1 MNEQIN
7 DEEEA
12 RVRKRQIRLEEMRQS
27 KQKQMKRRRYIKKI
41 APFAA
46 GILVLIVLLSG
57 GIKIFRGLSVDKK
70 ENAESITGN
79 EGMENKEAA
88 QSRLP
93 VDEQTFIQDQ
103 AADNGEEN
111 TEDEDVAET
120 SASVSKTTGQAKVY
134 QATATPQTVQ
144 VGEYLNSDQQFF
156 SKYAI
161 LIDLS
166 NDSILAE
173 KYAKT
178 RIDPASMTKILTV
191 LVAAEHIDR
200 KDLNDMFTMTLDI
213 TDYAYVND
221 CSTAGFLN
229 GEKISIKDLF
239 YGTILPSGG
248 EAAVGLATYVAGS
261 QETFVELMNEKLEE
275 MGLSQTTHFTN
286 CVGIYDED
294 HYSTVYDMAM
304 IMEAAMDNDLC
315 REVMSAHTY
324 HISETE
330 QHPEGINLSN
340 LFLRRVE
347 DKEGGERVLCAKTGY
362 VAQSGHCAASYAVDE
377 NGERYV
383 CVTADANSKW
393 RPVEDHAGLYKI
405 YMS

>member
-1 MNEQIN
+1 MDEQIN

-46 GILVLIVLLSG
+46 GILVFIVLLSG
-57 GIKIFRGLSVDKK
+57 GIKIFRGLSVGKK
-70 ENAESITGN
+70 ENVESITGN
-79 EGMENKEAA
+79 EGMKNKEAA
-88 QSRLP
+88 QSQLP

-103 AADNGEEN
+103 AAGNGEEN
-111 TEDEDVAET
+111 TEDVAET

-134 QATATPQTVQ
+134 QAAATPQTVQ
-144 VGEYLNSDQQFF
+144 VGEYLNSEQQFF

-200 KDLNDMFTMTLDI
+200 KNLNDMFTMTLDI

-261 QETFVELMNEKLEE
+261 QEAFVKLMNEKLEE
-275 MGLSQTTHFTN
+275 MGLSKTTHFTN
-286 CVGIYDED
+286 CVGIYDEN

-304 IMEAAMDNDLC
+304 IMEAAMDNELC
-315 REVMSAHTY
+315 REVMSVHTY
-324 HISETE
+324 HTQETE

-362 VAQSGHCAASYAVDE
+362 VVQSGHCAASYAVDE
-377 NGERYV
+377 KGKGYV
-383 CVTADANSKW
+383 CVTANANSKW
-393 RPVEDHAGLYKI
+393 RPVEDHAGLYKQFLP
-405 YMS
+405 